1 MRKTMFLILIGLSLA
16 LAACSTVPVK
26 SGPQEVT
33 LEAAEFKFQP
43 ATIQVEAGRPVKV
56 TMRNN
61 GTIEHDWSV
70 MEIPTTAIKAPSQS
84 TMGHDMGGAK
94 QPELHMAVMNGQMV
108 QMEFTPTRPGTF
120 QFYCTVAGHK
130 EAGMVGTL
138 VVR

>member
-1 MRKTMFLILIGLSLA
+1 MRKTMYLILLGLSLA

-33 LEAAEFKFQP
+33 LEVAEFKYQP
-43 ATIQVEAGRPVKV
+43 ATVQVEVGRPVKV
-56 TMRNN
+56 TMRNM
-61 GTIEHDWSV
+61 GTIEHDWSI
-70 MEIPTTAIKAPSQS
+70 MEIPATAIKSSAQS
-84 TMGHDMGGAK
+84 PMGHDMGGGN
-94 QPELHMAVMNGQMV
+94 QPELHMVVAMGQMA

-138 VVR
+138 VVK